1 MKDYDIKIRNNSEI
15 RVYGTK
21 DNTIT
26 VPSEVSIDT
35 DKYQADIDIVKETN
49 ANIGLPEQ
57 VEHVELNIED
67 AKLKLEDVV
76 FERCEIDAKGVIEVD
91 ITNVK
96 GSIDINMVGGAATLL
111 VPADYRF
118 RTSCEGKGNN
128 IVCEAGEDLSSANV
142 IELNGKNST
151 LTIKAK

>member
-67 AKLKLEDVV
+67 AKLKLEGISFD
-76 FERCEIDAKGVIEVD
+76 RCEIDAKGVIEVE
-91 ITNVK
+91 ITNTQ
-96 GSIDINMVGGAATLL
+96 GNIDINMVGGQATLI
-111 VPADYRF
+111 VPASFSF
-118 RTSCEGKGNN
+118 RTRCEGKGNE
-128 IVCEAGEDLSSANV
+128 IKSDIADDPTSTNV

-151 LTIKAK
+151 LVITTK

>member
-1 MKDYDIKIRNNSEI
+1 MKDYDIKIRNNSDI

-21 DNTIT
+21 DNTI
-26 VPSEVSIDT
+26 VFPVDVKL
-35 DKYQADIDIVKETN
+35 DADHDQADVDILKNTN
-49 ANIGLPEQ
+49 AVIGLPSQ

-76 FERCEIDAKGVIEVD
+76 FDRCEIDAKGVIEVD
-91 ITNVK
+91 ITNVT

-111 VPADYRF
+111 VPADYSF
-118 RTSCEGKGNN
+118 RTRCEGKGNQ
-128 IVCEAGEDLSSANV
+128 IVCEAAEDAAAANV

-151 LTIKAK
+151 LTIKVK

>member
-21 DNTIT
+21 DNTI
-26 VPSEVSIDT
+26 VFPADVKLDA
-35 DKYQADIDIVKETN
+35 DHDQADIDILKNTN
-49 ANIGLPEQ
+49 AVIGLPSQ

-76 FERCEIDAKGVIEVD
+76 FDRCEIDAKGVIEVD

-96 GSIDINMVGGAATLL
+96 GSIDINMIGGAATLL

-128 IVCEAGEDLSSANV
+128 IVWEAGEDPSSANV

>member
-21 DNTIT
+21 DNTI
-26 VPSEVSIDT
+26 VFPADVKLDA
-35 DKYQADIDIVKETN
+35 DHDQADVDILKNTN
-49 ANIGLPEQ
+49 AVIGLPSQ

-76 FERCEIDAKGVIEVD
+76 FDRCEIDAKGVIEVD
-91 ITNVK
+91 ITNVT

-111 VPADYRF
+111 VPADYSF
-118 RTSCEGKGNN
+118 RTRCEGKGNQ
-128 IVCEAGEDLSSANV
+128 IVCEAAEDAAAANV

-151 LTIKAK
+151 LTIKVK